1 METAMSHLKKLLF
14 AFALLIGSAS
24 FTAPTAAAQGSNVI
38 AIDEVKILRESK
50 AGKDMATKLN
60 NIETQMNNELTP
72 ERTTLQNEGKTLD
85 GKLQGKSREQ
95 VNADAALVSELN
107 AYQAKANAFAAKAQK
122 ASQEFSLTERVAL
135 ATFNK
140 ALEPVLLQ
148 VIQEKN
154 AQLVVSKSSVIY
166 SADSI
171 DATALVIQK
180 LDAATPTLAVTR
192 QKIPDQP
199 ANPQ

>member
-1 METAMSHLKKLLF
+1 MSHLKKILFALALLF
-14 AFALLIGSAS
+14 GSAA
-24 FTAPTAAAQGSNVI
+24 FTAPAAVAQGSNVI
-38 AIDEVKILRESK
+38 AIDEVKILRDSK

-60 NIETQMNNELTP
+60 NIETQMNGELTP
-72 ERTTLQNEGKTLD
+72 ERNTLQTQGKALDAKLSGKT
-85 GKLQGKSREQ
+85 REQ

-107 AYQAKANAFAAKAQK
+107 GYQAKANAFAAKAQR

-135 ATFNK
+135 ANFNK

-154 AQLVVSKSSVIY
+154 AQMVVSKSSVVY
-166 SADSI
+166 TADSI

-180 LDAATPTLAVTR
+180 LDAATPTLTVTR

-199 ANPQ
+199 ASPQ

>member
-1 METAMSHLKKLLF
+1 MSHLKKILC
-14 AFALLIGSAS
+14 AFALLIGSAA
-24 FTAPTAAAQGSNVI
+24 FTAPVAVAQGSNII
-38 AIDEVKILRESK
+38 AIDEVKILRDSK

-60 NIETQMNNELTP
+60 NIETQMNGELTP
-72 ERTTLQNEGKTLD
+72 ERNTLQTQGQALDAKLAGKT
-85 GKLQGKSREQ
+85 REQ
-95 VNADAALVSELN
+95 VNGDAALVTELN
-107 AYQAKANAFAAKAQK
+107 GYQAKANAFAVKAKR

-154 AQLVVSKSSVIY
+154 ADLVVSKSSVVY
-166 SADSI
+166 SADTI
-171 DATALVIQK
+171 DATDLVIQK
-180 LDAATPTLAVTR
+180 LDVASPTLAVTR

>member
-1 METAMSHLKKLLF
+1 MSHLKKLLF

-24 FTAPTAAAQGSNVI
+24 FTVPTAAAQGSNII

-72 ERTTLQNEGKTLD
+72 ERTSLQTQGKTLD

-135 ATFNK
+135 ASFNK

-154 AQLVVSKSSVIY
+154 AQLVVSKSSVVY

-180 LDAATPTLAVTR
+180 LDAASPTLTVTR

>member
-1 METAMSHLKKLLF
+1 MSHLKKILC
-14 AFALLIGSAS
+14 AFALLIGSAAI
-24 FTAPTAAAQGSNVI
+24 TAPAAVAQGSNVI
-38 AIDEVKILRESK
+38 AIDEVKILRDSK

-72 ERTTLQNEGKTLD
+72 ERNTLQTQGKALDAKLAGKT
-85 GKLQGKSREQ
+85 REQ

-107 AYQAKANAFAAKAQK
+107 GYQAKANAFAGKAQR

-135 ATFNK
+135 STFNK

-154 AQLVVSKSSVIY
+154 AQLVVSKGAVIY
-166 SADSI
+166 SADTI
-171 DATALVIQK
+171 DATDLVIQK
-180 LDAATPTLAVTR
+180 LDVATPTLTVTR

>member
-1 METAMSHLKKLLF
+1 MSHLKKILF
-14 AFALLIGSAS
+14 AFALLIGSAA
-24 FTAPTAAAQGSNVI
+24 FTAPAAVAQGSNVI
-38 AIDEVKILRESK
+38 AIDEVKILRDSK

-60 NIETQMNNELTP
+60 NIETQMNGELTP
-72 ERTTLQNEGKTLD
+72 ERNTLQTQGKALDAKLSGKT
-85 GKLQGKSREQ
+85 REQ

-107 AYQAKANAFAAKAQK
+107 GYQAKANAFAAKAQR

-135 ATFNK
+135 ANFNK

-154 AQLVVSKSSVIY
+154 AQMVVSKSSVVY
-166 SADSI
+166 TADSI

-180 LDAATPTLAVTR
+180 LDAATPTLTVTR

>member
-1 METAMSHLKKLLF
+1 MSHLKKLLF

-24 FTAPTAAAQGSNVI
+24 FTAPTAAAQGSTVI
-38 AIDEVKILRESK
+38 AVDEVKILRESK

-72 ERTTLQNEGKTLD
+72 ERTSLQNEGKTLD

-95 VNADAALVSELN
+95 VNADAALVTELN

-154 AQLVVSKSSVIY
+154 AQLVVSKSAVIY

>member
-1 METAMSHLKKLLF
+1 MSHLKKLLF

-107 AYQAKANAFAAKAQK
+107 AYQAKASAFAAKAQK

-154 AQLVVSKSSVIY
+154 AQLVVSKSSVVY

>member
-1 METAMSHLKKLLF
+1 
-14 AFALLIGSAS
+14 
-24 FTAPTAAAQGSNVI
+24 
-38 AIDEVKILRESK
+38 
-50 AGKDMATKLN
+50 
-60 NIETQMNNELTP
+60 MNGELTP
-72 ERTTLQNEGKTLD
+72 ERNTLQTQGKALDAKLSGKT
-85 GKLQGKSREQ
+85 REQ

-107 AYQAKANAFAAKAQK
+107 GYQAKANAFAAKAQR

-135 ATFNK
+135 ANFNK

-154 AQLVVSKSSVIY
+154 AQMVVSKSSVVY
-166 SADSI
+166 TADSI

-180 LDAATPTLAVTR
+180 LDAATPTLTVTR

>member
-1 METAMSHLKKLLF
+1 MSHLKKILC
-14 AFALLIGSAS
+14 AFALLIGSAA
-24 FTAPTAAAQGSNVI
+24 FTAPVAAAQGSNVI
-38 AIDEVKILRESK
+38 AIDEVKILRDSK

-72 ERTTLQNEGKTLD
+72 ERTSLQTEGKTLD

-154 AQLVVSKSSVIY
+154 AQLVVSKSSVVY

-180 LDAATPTLAVTR
+180 LDAASPTLTVTR

>member
-1 METAMSHLKKLLF
+1 MSHLKKLLF
-14 AFALLIGSAS
+14 AFALLIGSAA
-24 FTAPTAAAQGSNVI
+24 FTAPAAVAQGSNVI
-38 AIDEVKILRESK
+38 AIDEVKILRDSK

-60 NIETQMNNELTP
+60 NIETQMNGELTP
-72 ERTTLQNEGKTLD
+72 ERNTLQTQGKALDAKLSGKT
-85 GKLQGKSREQ
+85 REQ

-107 AYQAKANAFAAKAQK
+107 GYQAKANAFAAKAQR

-135 ATFNK
+135 ANFNK

-154 AQLVVSKSSVIY
+154 ADLVVSKSSVVY
-166 SADSI
+166 SADKI
-171 DATALVIQK
+171 DATDLVIQK
-180 LDAATPTLAVTR
+180 LDAATPTLTVTR

>member
-1 METAMSHLKKLLF
+1 MSHLKKLLF

-24 FTAPTAAAQGSNVI
+24 FTVPTAAAQGSNVI

-72 ERTTLQNEGKTLD
+72 ERTSLQTEGKTLD

-154 AQLVVSKSSVIY
+154 AQLVVSKSSVVY

-180 LDAATPTLAVTR
+180 LDAASPTLTVTR

>member
-1 METAMSHLKKLLF
+1 MSHLKKILC
-14 AFALLIGSAS
+14 AFALLIGSVA
-24 FTAPTAAAQGSNVI
+24 FTAPAAVAQGSNVI
-38 AIDEVKILRESK
+38 AIDEVKILRDSK
-50 AGKDMATKLN
+50 AGKDMATKLS
-60 NIETQMNNELTP
+60 NIETQMNSELTP
-72 ERTTLQNEGKTLD
+72 ERNTLQTQGKALDAKLAGKT
-85 GKLQGKSREQ
+85 REQ
-95 VNADAALVSELN
+95 INADAALVSELN
-107 AYQAKANAFAAKAQK
+107 GYQAKANAFAAKAQR
-122 ASQEFSLTERVAL
+122 ASQEFALTERVAL
-135 ATFNK
+135 ATFNQ

-180 LDAATPTLAVTR
+180 LDVATPTLAVTR

>member
-1 METAMSHLKKLLF
+1 MSQLKKLLF
-14 AFALLIGSAS
+14 AFALLIGSAAV
-24 FTAPTAAAQGSNVI
+24 TAPAAVAQGSTVV
-38 AIDEVKILRESK
+38 AIDEVKILRDSK
-50 AGKDMATKLN
+50 AGKDMAAKLDT
-60 NIETQMNNELTP
+60 IEKQMNTELTP
-72 ERTTLQNEGKTLD
+72 ERTTLQTQGKALDAKLAGKTRD
-85 GKLQGKSREQ
+85 Q
-95 VNADAALVSELN
+95 VNADTALVTELN
-107 AYQAKANAFAAKAQK
+107 NYQAKANAFGAKAQK
-122 ASQEFSLTERVAL
+122 YSQEFALTERVAL

-180 LDAATPTLAVTR
+180 LDVATPTLAVTR

>member
-1 METAMSHLKKLLF
+1 MSHLKKLLF

-95 VNADAALVSELN
+95 VNADAALVSQLN

-154 AQLVVSKSSVIY
+154 AQLVVSKSAVIY

>member
-1 METAMSHLKKLLF
+1 MSHLKKILF
-14 AFALLIGSAS
+14 AFALLFGSAA
-24 FTAPTAAAQGSNVI
+24 FTAPVAAAQGSNVI
-38 AIDEVKILRESK
+38 AIDEVKILRDSK
-50 AGKDMATKLN
+50 AGKDMATKLS
-60 NIETQMNNELTP
+60 NIETQMNTELTP
-72 ERTTLQNEGKTLD
+72 ERNTLQTQGKALDAKLSGKT
-85 GKLQGKSREQ
+85 REQ

-107 AYQAKANAFAAKAQK
+107 GYQAKANAFAAKAQR

-140 ALEPVLLQ
+140 ALEPVLLE

-180 LDAATPTLAVTR
+180 LDAASPTLAVTR

>member
-1 METAMSHLKKLLF
+1 METGMSHLKKLLF
-14 AFALLIGSAS
+14 AFAILISGAAV
-24 FTAPTAAAQGSNVI
+24 TAPAAVAQGSTIV

-50 AGKDMATKLN
+50 AGKDMATKLD
-60 NIETQMNNELTP
+60 NIETQMNNELNP
-72 ERTTLQNEGKTLD
+72 ERTTLQTEGKALD
-85 GKLQGKSREQ
+85 AKLAGKTRAQ
-95 VNADAALVSELN
+95 VNADAALVTELN
-107 AYQAKANAFAAKAQK
+107 NYQAKANAFAAKAQK

-135 ATFNK
+135 GNFNK

-166 SADSI
+166 SADAI
-171 DATALVIQK
+171 DASALLIQK
-180 LDAATPTLAVTR
+180 LDAATPTLTVTR

-199 ANPQ
+199 APQ

>member
-1 METAMSHLKKLLF
+1 MSHLKKLLF
-14 AFALLIGSAS
+14 AFALLIGSAA
-24 FTAPTAAAQGSNVI
+24 FTAPAAVAQGSNVI
-38 AIDEVKILRESK
+38 AIDEVKILRDSK

-60 NIETQMNNELTP
+60 NIETQMNGELTP
-72 ERTTLQNEGKTLD
+72 ERNTLQTQGKALDAKLSGKT
-85 GKLQGKSREQ
+85 REQ

-107 AYQAKANAFAAKAQK
+107 GYQAKANAFAAKAQR

-135 ATFNK
+135 ANFNK

-154 AQLVVSKSSVIY
+154 AQMVVSKSSVVY
-166 SADSI
+166 TADSI

-180 LDAATPTLAVTR
+180 LDAATPTLTVTR

>member
-1 METAMSHLKKLLF
+1 MSHLKKLLF

-180 LDAATPTLAVTR
+180 LDVATPTLAVTR

>member
-1 METAMSHLKKLLF
+1 
-14 AFALLIGSAS
+14 
-24 FTAPTAAAQGSNVI
+24 
-38 AIDEVKILRESK
+38 
-50 AGKDMATKLN
+50 
-60 NIETQMNNELTP
+60 
-72 ERTTLQNEGKTLD
+72 
-85 GKLQGKSREQ
+85 

-107 AYQAKANAFAAKAQK
+107 AYQAKANAFRGKAQK

-199 ANPQ
+199 ESPQ

>member
-1 METAMSHLKKLLF
+1 MSHLKKLLF

-24 FTAPTAAAQGSNVI
+24 FTVPTAAAQGSNVI

-50 AGKDMATKLN
+50 AGQDMATKLN

-72 ERTTLQNEGKTLD
+72 ERTSLQTQGKTLD

-135 ATFNK
+135 ASFNK

-154 AQLVVSKSSVIY
+154 AQLVVSKSSVVY

-180 LDAATPTLAVTR
+180 LDAASPTLTVTR

>member
-1 METAMSHLKKLLF
+1 MSHLKKLLF
-14 AFALLIGSAS
+14 AFAFLIGSAA
-24 FTAPTAAAQGSNVI
+24 FTAPAAVAQGSNVI
-38 AIDEVKILRESK
+38 AIDEVKILRDSK

-60 NIETQMNNELTP
+60 NIETQMNGELTP
-72 ERTTLQNEGKTLD
+72 ERNTLQTQGKALDAKLSGKT
-85 GKLQGKSREQ
+85 REQ

-107 AYQAKANAFAAKAQK
+107 GYQAKANAFAAKAQR

-135 ATFNK
+135 ANFNK

-154 AQLVVSKSSVIY
+154 AQMVVSKSSVVY
-166 SADSI
+166 TADSI

-180 LDAATPTLAVTR
+180 LDAATPTLTVTR

>member
-1 METAMSHLKKLLF
+1 MSHLKKIMF
-14 AFALLIGSAS
+14 AFALLIGSAA
-24 FTAPTAAAQGSNVI
+24 FTAPAALAQGSNVI
-38 AIDEVKILRESK
+38 AIDEVKILRDSK

-60 NIETQMNNELTP
+60 NIETQMNGELTP
-72 ERTTLQNEGKTLD
+72 ERNTLQTQGKALDAKLSGKT
-85 GKLQGKSREQ
+85 REQ

-107 AYQAKANAFAAKAQK
+107 GYQAKANAFAAKAQR

-135 ATFNK
+135 ANFNK

-154 AQLVVSKSSVIY
+154 AQMVVSKSSVVY
-166 SADSI
+166 TADSI

-180 LDAATPTLAVTR
+180 LDAATPTLTVTR

>member
-1 METAMSHLKKLLF
+1 MSHLKKLLF

-85 GKLQGKSREQ
+85 GKL
-95 VNADAALVSELN
+95 SEWE
-107 AYQAKANAFAAKAQK
+107 A
-122 ASQEFSLTERVAL
+122 R
-135 ATFNK
+135 
-140 ALEPVLLQ
+140 P
-148 VIQEKN
+148 
-154 AQLVVSKSSVIY
+154 
-166 SADSI
+166 
-171 DATALVIQK
+171 
-180 LDAATPTLAVTR
+180 
-192 QKIPDQP
+192 
-199 ANPQ
+199 